1 MGSKGH
7 CFICLTAVLAFIAAI
22 MAIVALFIPWWN
34 LDGGS
39 PEFTLWKLTF
49 EYGADNYVD
58 AHHDDMC
65 KSAYGPLLDYCAKIR
80 TARAMCLLTTI
91 WGFVQAIVAL
101 CEFCKPSCC
110 TRVIAL
116 IIGWFLLGSSVSAGA
131 IGIVLQSDNLLL
143 DSPEAGFILIWIAA
157 FFSFVGYILL
167 IIGTCCGPKGGGG
180 CNGGCKGC
188 DCCPDGGT
196 GSAYGGHQRFRDRPP
211 VGGAPQSGGW
221 RPPMSG
227 MGMRP
232 PMRPQMPQPQMV
244 PYQVPV
250 PVPVSAPPPPQ
261 QINLN
266 IRASG
271 PGSGAYGSQP
281 PPQAIQYSA
290 GPPPSGGDDFGLD
303 RRV

>member
-1 MGSKGH
+1 MGKKGH
-7 CFICLTAVLAFIAAI
+7 CFISLTAVLALIAAI
-22 MAIVALFIPWWN
+22 MAIVALFTTWWN

-39 PEFTLWKLTF
+39 PEFTLWKMTF

-58 AHHDDMC
+58 AKHDDMC
-65 KSAYGPLLDYCAKIR
+65 KNSRGPLMDYCAKIR
-80 TARAMCLLTTI
+80 ATRATCLMTTI
-91 WGFVQAIVAL
+91 WGFLQALIAL
-101 CEFCKPSCC
+101 CEFCKPRCC
-110 TRVIAL
+110 TLVAAL
-116 IIGWFLLGSSVSAGA
+116 IIGWFLMGSSVSAGS
-131 IGIVLQSDNLLL
+131 IGTVLQSDNLLL
-143 DSPEAGFILIWIAA
+143 NSAGPAYILIWIAA
-157 FFSFVGYILL
+157 FLSFVGYVLL
-167 IIGTCCGPKGGGG
+167 IIGACLGPKGGGG
-180 CNGGCKGC
+180 GGCKGGC
-188 DCCPDGGT
+188 NFCPDGGST

-232 PMRPQMPQPQMV
+232 PMRPQPQMV

-271 PGSGAYGSQP
+271 PVSGLYGSQP